1 MSKIELNLSSTS
13 DKPGWAPDE
22 YSEHDAYWKEAA
34 TRYTYT
40 TAINPDPVQTP
51 EGSFDSA
58 SGDTRINLVEFP
70 DTQVGNDPGTGAPAI
85 SIDWQDDDSLDIAL
99 NRTWN
104 TIKNIEISDFTGSA
118 LRVSNFVDAWVH
130 LDGDADRNIAI
141 DGVKR
146 AEVTTGGGGD
156 HVRIGIDSNTSDWS
170 NDLHIDTGAGDDD
183 IRVGWASRDFTGDGE
198 VRTGWTNGH
207 IFAGSGDDVVDVG
220 NGNFTIDGGDGSD
233 GIYGGSGD
241 DIIMG
246 GDDTLNGNGGEP
258 YHNYLSGGSG
268 DDTLIGAKWGTN
280 EFRLSDVD
288 PGDHVI
294 GGNLTDTLYADY
306 QFAAFD
312 VAAAENN
319 AIVNGATMQSVE
331 SIGLDFLEEAKV
343 TITGDFSSGD
353 LDTISVTIGY
363 SGNAPHESSFNV
375 DARGS
380 SGVDVHL
387 RSWDGPGTFLGGGG
401 DDRIDLFLLDSRD
414 VLDGGGGAD
423 ELRFER
429 TVVDE
434 ESIDVNIEGKGS
446 FIDIDGA
453 KVSGIESI
461 TIGSGS
467 GSDHIN
473 VSGALATAG
482 LSSVTYASSAY
493 TGDEGDTF
501 DASNSTD
508 TAVRFI
514 LTGGAGNDALTGG
527 AGNDTLAGSNGADI
541 LTGGAGDDTITGNGV
556 DGDNDGADHFVFAPD
571 SGNDVVLGFQ
581 AGSGDVLDIAGYGF
595 LSFEQLETEGRITVV
610 GDHTEIALSDDD
622 SIQVHEIGLAANDFL
637 FA

>member
-1 MSKIELNLSSTS
+1 MSKIELDLSSTS

-22 YSEHDAYWKEAA
+22 YSEHDAYWRDFV

-40 TAINPDPVQTP
+40 TAINPDPVQSA
-51 EGSFDSA
+51 EGGFDSA
-58 SGDTRINLVEFP
+58 LGDTQINLVEFP
-70 DTQVGNDPGTGAPAI
+70 DTQVGNDPDTAPAI
-85 SIDWQDDDSLDIAL
+85 SLDWQDDDSLDIAL

-118 LRVSNFVDAWVH
+118 LRISNFVDAWVH
-130 LDGDADRNIAI
+130 LDGDADRNVTI

-146 AEVTTGGGGD
+146 AEVATGGGGD
-156 HVRIGIDSNTSDWS
+156 DVRIGIDSNTADWS
-170 NDLHIDTGAGDDD
+170 NDLRIDTGAGDDWID
-183 IRVGWASRDFTGDGE
+183 VGPASRDFTGDGE
-198 VRTGWTNGH
+198 VRTGWTNGQ
-207 IFAGSGDDVVDVG
+207 IFAGSGDDVVFG
-220 NGNFTIDGGDGSD
+220 GGGNFTIDGGDGSD
-233 GIYGGSGD
+233 HLYGGSGD
-241 DIIMG
+241 DTIMG
-246 GDDTLNGNGGEP
+246 GNDTLNGNGGEP
-258 YHNYLSGGSG
+258 HHNDLMGYSG

-280 EFRLSDVD
+280 EFRLSDVG

-294 GGNLTDTLYADY
+294 GGNLTDRLYQDY
-306 QFAAFD
+306 KSVAYGITAAG
-312 VAAAENN
+312 NN
-319 AIVNGATMQSVE
+319 AIVNGATLQAVE
-331 SIGLDFLEEAKV
+331 SVGLDFLEEAKV
-343 TITGDFSSGD
+343 TFTGDFSSGD

-387 RSWDGPGTFLGGGG
+387 GSFDGPGTFLGGGG

-423 ELRFER
+423 ELRFGR
-429 TVVDE
+429 TVVYE

-467 GSDHIN
+467 GSDHIT

-482 LSSVTYASSAY
+482 LSSVTYASSVY
-493 TGDEGDTF
+493 TGDEGDSF
-501 DASNSTD
+501 DASSSTD
-508 TAVRFI
+508 ADFSFI
-514 LTGGAGNDALTGG
+514 LSGGAGNDTLTGG
-527 AGNDTLAGSNGADI
+527 AGNDTLIGAGGADI

-556 DGDNDGADHFVFAPD
+556 DGVNDGADHFVFAPD
-571 SGNDVVLGFQ
+571 SGNDVVFGFQ
-581 AGSGDVLDIAGYGF
+581 AGSGDVMDIAGYGF
-595 LSFEQLETEGRITVV
+595 LSFEQLEAEGRITVV
-610 GDHTEIALSDDD
+610 DDYTQITLSDDD
-622 SIQVHEIGLAANDFL
+622 SIQVHEIGLTANDFL